1 MLPIFR
7 IFAEIRNFCSPW
19 KFLYL
24 VFQLE
29 EKNPQKKF
37 FFVKNFF
44 SVKKKTTT
52 VPCNDFPQTKWRLN
66 SPAQEEQK
74 VFLEENGD
82 RVLLRKENKKNG
94 IRTPLVRKEDKKGG
108 NEPQTTIFNLLT
120 DKIGLHWHD
129 RQFECDSESE
139 TDLKFGLHIYDLN
152 LPIEAKLFSR
162 FSAI

>member
-1 MLPIFR
+1 MA
-7 IFAEIRNFCSPW
+7 AELTCARRT
-19 KFLYL
+19 
-24 VFQLE
+24 
-29 EKNPQKKF
+29 
-37 FFVKNFF
+37 KNF
-44 SVKKKTTT
+44 V
-52 VPCNDFPQTKWRLN
+52 
-66 SPAQEEQK
+66 
-74 VFLEENGD
+74 EENGD

-94 IRTPLVRKEDKKGG
+94 IRTYTYKLIRLCIRTTLARKEDKKGG

-162 FSAI
+162 SSAI

>member
-29 EKNPQKKF
+29 KKSSKKICFRLKKF
-37 FFVKNFF
+37 FRG
-44 SVKKKTTT
+44 KKT
-52 VPCNDFPQTKWRLN
+52 VPCNDFPQTKWRPN

-74 VFLEENGD
+74 LLEENGD

-120 DKIGLHWHD
+120 DKIGLH
-129 RQFECDSESE
+129 
-139 TDLKFGLHIYDLN
+139 
-152 LPIEAKLFSR
+152 
-162 FSAI
+162 

>member
-1 MLPIFR
+1 M
-7 IFAEIRNFCSPW
+7 
-19 KFLYL
+19 
-24 VFQLE
+24 
-29 EKNPQKKF
+29 
-37 FFVKNFF
+37 
-44 SVKKKTTT
+44 KKKTQKKT

-74 VFLEENGD
+74 YFLVENGD
-82 RVLLRKENKKNG
+82 QVLLRKENKKNV

-108 NEPQTTIFNLLT
+108 NEPQTIIFNLLT

-129 RQFECDSESE
+129 RQFECDESE

-162 FSAI
+162 SSAI